1 MNRYIIEA
9 EMLVRMT
16 KDELHEYLREKKPT
30 FIDRMF
36 LRKAMRNIRRY
47 RDLQTEA
54 QARGLVN

>member
-36 LRKAMRNIRRY
+36 LRKAMRNILRY